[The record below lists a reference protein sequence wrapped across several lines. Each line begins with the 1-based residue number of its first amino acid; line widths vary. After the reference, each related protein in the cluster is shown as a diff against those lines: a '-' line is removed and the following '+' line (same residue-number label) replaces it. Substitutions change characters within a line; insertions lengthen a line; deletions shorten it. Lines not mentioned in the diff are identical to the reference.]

1 VDLEVKID
9 LAQLQQEFNL
19 MTETQLIGVV
29 PDQAT
34 KSRLQRYYGEMLKS
48 TNNVPVC
55 HLSPETIVVGA

>member
-34 KSRLQRYYGEMLKS
+34 QHDLKDIMAK
-48 TNNVPVC
+48 C
-55 HLSPETIVVGA
+55 

>member
-34 KSRLQRYYGEMLKS
+34 KSRLQRYYEKY
-48 TNNVPVC
+48 
-55 HLSPETIVVGA
+55 E